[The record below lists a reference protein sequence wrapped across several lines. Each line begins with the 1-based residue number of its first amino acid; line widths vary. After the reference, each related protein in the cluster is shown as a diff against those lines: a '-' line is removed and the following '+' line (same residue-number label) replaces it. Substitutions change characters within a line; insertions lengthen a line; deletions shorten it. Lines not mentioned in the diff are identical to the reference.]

1 MLLSQLLDTI
11 ASSNIQVTLLESN
24 EKEMIKFY
32 TGGQELLTDDV
43 LAREVAVLKISNQ
56 TAITVELKPVRTSI

>member
-32 TGGQELLTDDV
+32 TGGQELLTDEV

>member
-56 TAITVELKPVRTSI
+56 TAITVELKPFRTSI